1 MNSRL
6 MTTLLD
12 ESQHI
17 CATRNEGINQ
27 GGRARGWGVVG
38 VGGLGN
44 RRRSRGLTL
53 GLAAPLL
60 IHHGGKGRRR
70 RRLITSTLVRV
81 WMQPVCFWVSRTDVR
96 RRRSRSRL
104 ANDFWE
110 REGRRAVEGGLSR
123 GAAALHGAV
132 LPFPL
137 FRRAVIK
144 T

>member
-17 CATRNEGINQ
+17 CARRNEGINQ
-27 GGRARGWGVVG
+27 GGGRE
-38 VGGLGN
+38 GGGRLGN

-53 GLAAPLL
+53 GLAAPPL
-60 IHHGGKGRRR
+60 IHHGGKGRRRR

-81 WMQPVCFWVSRTDVR
+81 WMQPVCFWVSGTDAR

-104 ANDFWE
+104 ANDFWG
-110 REGRRAVEGGLSR
+110 REGRRAVEGGGGGGVSR
-123 GAAALHGAV
+123 CRCTARCCFAVSAL
-132 LPFPL
+132 P
-137 FRRAVIK
+137 
-144 T
+144 